1 MKDAVKEQIKKLGD
15 AKNDALVAK
24 YIDRVE
30 LGKEGYKFR
39 YYSNK
44 FHVHTQED

>member
-1 MKDAVKEQIKKLGD
+1 MKKMSD
-15 AKNDALVAK
+15 AKNDAIVAK
-24 YIDRVE
+24 YQDKVQ

-44 FHVHTQED
+44 FHVNTEED

>member
-1 MKDAVKEQIKKLGD
+1 MSD
-15 AKNDALVAK
+15 AKNDAIVAK
-24 YIDRVE
+24 YVDRVE

-44 FHVHTQED
+44 FHVHTNED

>member
-1 MKDAVKEQIKKLGD
+1 MSQ
-15 AKNDALVAK
+15 AKNDAIVAK
-24 YIDRVE
+24 YEDRVQ

-44 FHVHTQED
+44 FHVHTPED